1 MQTGIV
7 KWFNQTK
14 GYGFITL
21 ENSGEDA
28 FIHITTLRKIGID
41 TLNIGQKVNF
51 DTIDKHGKLA
61 VTNLQLL
68 SSS

>member
-1 MQTGIV
+1 MALGIV

-21 ENSGEDA
+21 ENGGDA
-28 FIHITTLRKIGID
+28 FIHITTLRRSGVD
-41 TLNIGQKVNF
+41 TLETGQKVSFNVV
-51 DTIDKHGKLA
+51 DNRGKLA
-61 VTNLQLL
+61 ATNLQLI